1 MPCLRQR
8 ESVRPGVGSCKNGTA
23 VAKRQLKTQAQEQLL
38 NRILSS
44 RQFEHAHMLKRV
56 LLYLVER
63 SQRGDSPKEYEIAV
77 HALGRPD
84 SFDARLDPIVR
95 VSVSSI
101 RSRLAAYFATEGRHE
116 PLQLVIPKGQYRL
129 QFTRAGA
136 VEPASVPMALSRF
149 WEPYFSKRAANIIVY
164 TEPLFFSDNRGHFF
178 RSLYTNDPASAPEVQ
193 ELLSRCGLGS
203 FEPAFHYL
211 STGEVH
217 CLLSLSRMFHEM
229 GVPVETRSSRV
240 ASWNELRQAN
250 LILLGSPRTN
260 PFISTLQGDE
270 PFFVA
275 SDHIESRLAGS
286 GGQSCYAASR
296 YRDGNLARRTDFAV
310 ITRRPALVA
319 GRAVTLIA
327 ANHGKAIE
335 GAGHFLTL
343 EDQVSTLLESMGLD
357 ADAAVPERFQALM
370 RVEMVDLNDEVVQT
384 VCEQI
389 HVLRSPGGR
398 RLPPINR

>member
-1 MPCLRQR
+1 
-8 ESVRPGVGSCKNGTA
+8 
-23 VAKRQLKTQAQEQLL
+23 VAERRLSTQAQEQLL

-56 LLYLVER
+56 LVYLVER
-63 SQRGDSPKEYEIAV
+63 SRRGDPPKEYEIAV
-77 HALGRPD
+77 HALGRPE
-84 SFDARLDPIVR
+84 SFDARMDPIVR
-95 VSVSSI
+95 VSVTSI
-101 RSRLAAYFATEGRHE
+101 RNRLAAYFATEGRHE
-116 PLQLVIPKGQYRL
+116 SLRLTIPKGQYRV
-129 QFTRAGA
+129 QFGRAEA
-136 VEPASVPMALSRF
+136 SEPVSAPMALSRL
-149 WEPYFSKRAANIIVY
+149 WAPYFSRRAANIIVY
-164 TEPLFFSDNRGHFF
+164 TEPLFFRDNRGYFF
-178 RSLYTNDPASAPEVQ
+178 RDLYTNDPAAAPQVQ
-193 ELLSRCGLGS
+193 EMLSRCGLGS

-217 CLLSLSRMFHEM
+217 CLLSLSRMFHEI

-275 SDHIESRLAGS
+275 SDRIENRHPLPGQ
-286 GGQSCYAASR
+286 QSCYAGSR
-296 YRDGNLARRTDFAV
+296 RQDGNLPRRTDFAV
-310 ITRRPALVA
+310 VTRRPALVP
-319 GRAVTLIA
+319 GRAVTTIA

-343 EDQVSTLLESMGLD
+343 EDQVGSLLHAMGLD
-357 ADAAVPERFQALM
+357 ADSEVPEYFQVLM

-384 VCEQI
+384 VCE
-389 HVLRSPGGR
+389 HVHVVK
-398 RLPPINR
+398 